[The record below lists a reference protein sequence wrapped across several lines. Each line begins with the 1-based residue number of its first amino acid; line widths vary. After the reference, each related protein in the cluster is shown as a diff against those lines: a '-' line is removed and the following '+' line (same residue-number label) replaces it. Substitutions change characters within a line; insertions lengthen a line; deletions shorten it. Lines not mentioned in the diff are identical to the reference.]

1 MTETESS
8 ADGEYRVT
16 DLSQSTEADEPSF
29 KYVLEPSAFY
39 SGDAVEREEERT
51 GEELV
56 VEDVSSI
63 EDEAVQEAIET
74 AIRTGHWRSNTLPDG
89 LAATVERVDFFT
101 GVSDD
106 ETHTHVGLTLYR
118 FQPDQPPAVEFDAVV
133 VDDVVSSGSPG
144 MIELALRNGSQSTQQ
159 VFSGTVPP
167 FGMVFANALEGDGE
181 FILWRN
187 YEEEGCF
194 TFNDDGW
201 MRCDIGIITKLEP
214 CERISRRYEILPT
227 DTSHQPDYT
236 VPPGPGIY
244 RISDSLG
251 YYEQNGAPETSLSF
265 EVEFTLEST
274 G

>member
-8 ADGEYRVT
+8 AGGEYRVT
-16 DLSQSTEADEPSF
+16 DLTHSTETDGPSF

-56 VEDVSSI
+56 VEDTSSI
-63 EDEAVQEAIET
+63 EDEAVREAIET
-74 AIRTGHWRSNTLPDG
+74 AIQTGRWRSNSLPDG
-89 LAATVERVDFFT
+89 LVATVERVDFFT

-118 FQPDQPPAVEFDAVV
+118 FQPDQPPAIEFDARI

-144 MIELALRNGSQSTQQ
+144 AIELALLNDSQTTQQ

-167 FGMVFANALEGDGE
+167 FGMVFASAVEGDGE

-194 TFNDDGW
+194 TFTDGGW
-201 MRCDIGIITKLEP
+201 TRCSVGIISKLEP
-214 CERISRRYEILPT
+214 CGGISRRYEILPS
-227 DTSHQPDYT
+227 DTTHRPEYT
-236 VPPGPGIY
+236 VPPGPGTY
-244 RISDSLG
+244 RITDSLG